1 MWYGI
6 LEPTI
11 GKESEM
17 FWLVQFGGFAKS
29 CTKSGEIS
37 ELANKW
43 NYWYRSTSISTRMMK
58 HCVDIVKIVWV
69 INYHHAAP
77 HFCVGHYIT
86 VLYIDFLTLSNKNN
100 EFCWYKFATTCVGF
114 IDVLLLSFYLFTF
127 THRPT
132 LRLKLLKVLSLKLLI
147 FSSIAILSSI
157 VRQFYVGN
165 QLAIRKIHS

>member
-1 MWYGI
+1 MWYAI

-29 CTKSGEIS
+29 YTKCGEIS

-77 HFCVGHYIT
+77 HFCIGHYIT
-86 VLYIDFLTLSNKNN
+86 VLYIEFGTLSNTNN
-100 EFCWYKFATTCVGF
+100 EFYWYKFATTCVGL
-114 IDVLLLSFYLFTF
+114 IALLLLSFYLFTF
-127 THRPT
+127 RHRPT
-132 LRLKLLKVLSLKLLI
+132 HRLKLLNVLSLKLLI
-147 FSSIAILSSI
+147 FSSIDRHSIVDCTAILR
-157 VRQFYVGN
+157 RQSTCN
-165 QLAIRKIHS
+165 S